1 MVFDLAEER
10 EAWSLDPT
18 VHHCNHGS
26 YGAVPSVV
34 REIQRAVQDEV
45 QQNPVRF
52 FAREAQDRVAAARA
66 KIAAFLGQQPDQ
78 IALVRNATEAA
89 STTLRG
95 FPFQRGDEAIVLDQE
110 YGAVVYAVQRALA
123 IAGAVLREVAIP
135 MDDDAAHIVARVEA
149 AINSRT
155 RLLVVDH
162 ITSATARIL
171 PVQQLA
177 DLCRSKGIAIAVDA
191 SHAPGQIDL
200 DLDRLDADFWF
211 GNLHKWVCAPLGSA
225 VYRIA
230 PRWQARMRPLIVSW
244 RDAEHYPAPWDMLG
258 TVDISAWLAAPAAI
272 DFFTRIG
279 WERVRAANQARMRYG
294 RDMVLSAL
302 GLSKNTLPPDAIAMG
317 LVPLPRMEGGREA
330 CAALQK
336 RLGEVYRVE
345 TAITTCAGAYYLR
358 ICGQLYNSAADYEAL
373 ASAIRTELR
382 G

>member
-1 MVFDLAEER
+1 M
-10 EAWSLDPT
+10 
-18 VHHCNHGS
+18 
-26 YGAVPSVV
+26 
-34 REIQRAVQDEV
+34 
-45 QQNPVRF
+45 
-52 FAREAQDRVAAARA
+52 
-66 KIAAFLGQQPDQ
+66 
-78 IALVRNATEAA
+78 
-89 STTLRG
+89 
-95 FPFQRGDEAIVLDQE
+95 
-110 YGAVVYAVQRALA
+110 
-123 IAGAVLREVAIP
+123 
-135 MDDDAAHIVARVEA
+135 
-149 AINSRT
+149 
-155 RLLVVDH
+155 
-162 ITSATARIL
+162 
-171 PVQQLA
+171 
-177 DLCRSKGIAIAVDA
+177 
-191 SHAPGQIDL
+191 
-200 DLDRLDADFWF
+200 
-211 GNLHKWVCAPLGSA
+211 GSA